1 MFEIFTDGSC
11 NPRDPVSASACVL
24 FHASGIEILLSANGL
39 GSVNRAELEG
49 ALLGLKRVME
59 LAGIGHPDKR
69 KNFQGKVPVAWY
81 TDRQNIAYAVT
92 PPQGEARHS
101 RAVDGD
107 LWASFGWFESWLD
120 ITAHFRPRNTV
131 GAQRWADDL
140 SGRIRRGFLEL
151 RPEDGWGGMLKTEPR
166 RK

>member
-1 MFEIFTDGSC
+1 M
-11 NPRDPVSASACVL
+11 SASACVL
-24 FHASGIEILLSANGL
+24 FHAAGMEVLLSANGL

-49 ALLGLKRVME
+49 ALLGLKRVMD

-69 KNFQGKVPVAWY
+69 KNLRGKIQVQWY

-92 PPQGEARHS
+92 PPPGEVPYS
-101 RAVDGD
+101 RSVDGD
-107 LWASFGWFESWLD
+107 LWAAFGWFESWLD

-140 SGRIRRGFLEL
+140 SGRIRRGFLDL
-151 RPEDGWGGMLKTEPR
+151 RPDAGWVGMLQATEP
-166 RK
+166 KKKKAEAVPAKKNSK